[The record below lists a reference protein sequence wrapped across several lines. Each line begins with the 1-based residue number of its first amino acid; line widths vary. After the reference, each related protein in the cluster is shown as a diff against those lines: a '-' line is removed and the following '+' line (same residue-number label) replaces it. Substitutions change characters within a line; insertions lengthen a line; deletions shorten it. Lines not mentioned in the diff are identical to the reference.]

1 MGESVGPVR
10 PCENGNSGSEQG
22 RRAGESKQSRRV
34 RPGRANA
41 VQVGPDN
48 LTPKSSAVRLR
59 ICCVA
64 LHPPSLNCT
73 SWVARP
79 IWREPVQESCHVGTS
94 LCAIIQSFLSF
105 LVMTLQA
112 KKKRTKEAKEPL
124 QIGSARC
131 ATNLFGIE

>member
-41 VQVGPDN
+41 VQVGPDM
-48 LTPKSSAVRLR
+48 TPKSSAVRLR

-64 LHPPSLNCT
+64 LHPPSLNRT
-73 SWVARP
+73 SRVARP
-79 IWREPVQESCHVGTS
+79 IWREPVQESCHVGSS
-94 LCAIIQSFLSF
+94 LCAIIQSFSF
-105 LVMTLQA
+105 VLGDDFPC
-112 KKKRTKEAKEPL
+112 KRKKRTKEAKEPL
-124 QIGSARC
+124 QSSARC
-131 ATNLFGIE
+131 AMNLFGIE